1 MPVIESISNAVSHWR
16 CFSLVRPA
24 WATTRWRKTTTRSAV
39 GSVSRRQGYFIFLC
53 SWVFKRGLFS
63 TFITKGYAGYTCKH
77 YPISERKMPNQRY
90 VLRFDKS
97 RCVWNLIR
105 VEDTPLPEPPDPL
118 LPVIDQVIG
127 RDGWNGTATELL
139 GRVQQIASDIQ
150 LMAIPRDSVSAPAAV
165 ICVPPEERSP
175 A

>member
-1 MPVIESISNAVSHWR
+1 M
-16 CFSLVRPA
+16 
-24 WATTRWRKTTTRSAV
+24 
-39 GSVSRRQGYFIFLC
+39 
-53 SWVFKRGLFS
+53 FKRGLFS

-127 RDGWNGTATELL
+127 RDGWNGTPTELL

-150 LMAIPRDSVSAPAAV
+150 LMAMPRDSASAPAAV